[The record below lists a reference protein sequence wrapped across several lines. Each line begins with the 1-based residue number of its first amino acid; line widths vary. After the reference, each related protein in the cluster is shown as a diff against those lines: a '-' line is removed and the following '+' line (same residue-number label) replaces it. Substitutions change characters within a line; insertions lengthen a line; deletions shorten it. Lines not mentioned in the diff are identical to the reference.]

1 MSTSLL
7 APSVVTIEI
16 EGVLTTSLVGKVA
29 LPFNGTITGAM
40 AVVSTSATGSA
51 LNFTLVNGAVN
62 AGQFSIAAGAEVDA
76 ATLTPANC
84 KFNAGDIIAVTISQI
99 GSSYAGKD
107 LTVEYILKIGAEH
120 FDAYDIHAMEVDGFV
135 DYIRRL
141 DVLILQVHAANGD
154 LILTDVSMLLPERD
168 QVYGSFCQWN
178 TDYKK
183 HSPGI
188 YGCVLAARWAAR
200 NGYKYY
206 NLGPVGDYGYK
217 SLLVTDLEPIYGIA
231 MTDPDHALALDPSSP
246 LHTDFN
252 PAQWNQIYRRPT
264 D

>member
-107 LTVEYILKIGAEH
+107 LTVA
-120 FDAYDIHAMEVDGFV
+120 F
-135 DYIRRL
+135 
-141 DVLILQVHAANGD
+141 
-154 LILTDVSMLLPERD
+154 T
-168 QVYGSFCQWN
+168 
-178 TDYKK
+178 
-183 HSPGI
+183 
-188 YGCVLAARWAAR
+188 
-200 NGYKYY
+200 
-206 NLGPVGDYGYK
+206 
-217 SLLVTDLEPIYGIA
+217 VTE
-231 MTDPDHALALDPSSP
+231 
-246 LHTDFN
+246 N
-252 PAQWNQIYRRPT
+252 
-264 D
+264 